1 MPASDDD
8 LDGKVAVIT
17 GASSGIGQATAERL
31 AGEGMDVALAARRL
45 DRLEKIAGDLRS
57 KHDVEVLPLE
67 VDVREWPSVQ
77 EMAAAVE
84 ETFGG
89 ADLVFA
95 NAGTGG
101 GAFVEDMPV
110 ATWEKVIET
119 NLSGAFHTAK
129 ATIPLLEDRPGTRT
143 LVFTASVS
151 GTMGMAGSSAYC
163 ASKWGLRGF
172 AQSLALEVSGQG
184 IRVTSI
190 NPGFVNTRWH
200 EGHPRAEEMIQP
212 EDLGDLVAYLATMP
226 ETALLD
232 DVTVWPAKMY
242 DA

>member
-1 MPASDDD
+1 MSPNDDG
-8 LDGKVAVIT
+8 LDGKVGVIT
-17 GASSGIGQATAERL
+17 GASSGIGQATAQRL
-31 AGEGMDVALAARRL
+31 ASEGMDLALAARRL
-45 DRLEKIAGDLRS
+45 DSLEKIAGQLRAE
-57 KHDVEVLPLE
+57 HDVEALPLE
-67 VDVREWPSVQ
+67 VDVRQWPSVQ
-77 EMAAAVE
+77 DMAAAVAD
-84 ETFGG
+84 TFGG

-101 GAFVEDMPV
+101 GAFVEEMPV

-129 ATIPLLEDRPGTRT
+129 ACLGLLQDRPGTRT
-143 LVFTASVS
+143 IVFTASVS

-163 ASKWGLRGF
+163 ASKWGLRGL
-172 AQSLALEVSGQG
+172 AQSLALEVASDG

-200 EGHPRAEEMIQP
+200 EGHPRADEMVQP
-212 EDLGDLVAYLATMP
+212 EDIGDLVAYLATMP
-226 ETALLD
+226 ETAQID

-242 DA
+242 DQ